1 MQYFAYAGFICLSP
15 SYRSGGP
22 DRSVWQWYGCI
33 HNHVISSPWSTVTC
47 SVVSIAFGNFW
58 SARVFAEYPDDHMD
72 QLLLPRGRQKW
83 SQCHMQDSTLC
94 PGWFHQLIK
103 NHSSE
108 QIENVYFQST
118 ALESEELIFQ
128 GLRKRNVSR
137 GQLLK
142 TERKKTVVERNHRSL
157 SSWNQFKN

>member
-1 MQYFAYAGFICLSP
+1 
-15 SYRSGGP
+15 
-22 DRSVWQWYGCI
+22 
-33 HNHVISSPWSTVTC
+33 
-47 SVVSIAFGNFW
+47 
-58 SARVFAEYPDDHMD
+58 
-72 QLLLPRGRQKW
+72 
-83 SQCHMQDSTLC
+83 MQDSTLC

-157 SSWNQFKN
+157 SS